1 MTGFIDVDRTAMIYT
16 ADHLDDAR
24 AVFLFRPSAP
34 YHYDHRDTAGQR
46 DALRQRFAGMAPD
59 VDRWLGQL
67 DSTPAFY
74 FDAITQLQL
83 TSWSRGRVTLVGDA
97 GYCPG
102 PAVGGSTSL
111 AVIGAYVLAGELQ
124 RAHGDHAAAFHA
136 YEQVMNQPVIGSRA
150 LARGMAKGILPSS
163 ELGVRALLGAARLI
177 SVLPASVTAAVARLN
192 DNGIRLYDSIQVP
205 DYPAPVGPRG

>member
-1 MTGFIDVDRTAMIYT
+1 
-16 ADHLDDAR
+16 
-24 AVFLFRPSAP
+24 
-34 YHYDHRDTAGQR
+34 
-46 DALRQRFAGMAPD
+46 
-59 VDRWLGQL
+59 
-67 DSTPAFY
+67 
-74 FDAITQLQL
+74 
-83 TSWSRGRVTLVGDA
+83 
-97 GYCPG
+97 
-102 PAVGGSTSL
+102 VGGSTSL

-163 ELGVRALLGAARLI
+163 GLGVRALLGAARLI

-192 DNGIRLYDSIQVP
+192 HNGIRLYDSIQVP